1 MYNVTLYE
9 NTVSLKKKKKEFFLL
24 ICISP
29 RNAGVDLLN
38 IPLMNARLE
47 PKSGLKVLKR
57 KDSKAILALVL
68 LSASGRKKAIC

>member
-1 MYNVTLYE
+1 MLPLPGTQQDFTTAHSRILV
-9 NTVSLKKKKKEFFLL
+9 KLL

-29 RNAGVDLLN
+29 RNAGVGLLN

-68 LSASGRKKAIC
+68 LSASERKKAIC